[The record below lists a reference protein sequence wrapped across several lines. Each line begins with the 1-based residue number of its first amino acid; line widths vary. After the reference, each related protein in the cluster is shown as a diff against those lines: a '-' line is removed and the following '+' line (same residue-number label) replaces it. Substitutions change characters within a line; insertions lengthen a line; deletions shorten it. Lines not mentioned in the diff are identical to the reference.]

1 MIYTYVFLL
10 IIIALLISLLI
21 YGNYDTFMDM
31 VESNIN
37 FKSYPVQELPNNHIA
52 ADKLAK
58 IELFIDKLLSHL
70 NNNYPDDERTVRL
83 NKRLD
88 KLNIQESEI
97 DENTTSYTVNKG
109 EIISVCVRNKDNNTF
124 HEYQLLLF
132 VVIHELAHVAST
144 SFGHNDEFNEN
155 FIWLLNE
162 SQNVGYQPQ
171 DYNENPVRY
180 CGMDVKNNPLY

>member
-1 MIYTYVFLL
+1 MSL
-10 IIIALLISLLI
+10 ILLLI
-21 YGNYDTFMDM
+21 YLLINDNYDTFIDM

-37 FKSYPVQELPNNHIA
+37 FKTYPVQELPNNQIA

-58 IELFIDKLLSHL
+58 IELFISDFLSHL
-70 NNNYPDDERTVRL
+70 NNNYPDDERTIRL

-88 KLNIQESEI
+88 RLNIQESEI
-97 DENTTSYTVNKG
+97 DDNTTSYTVNKG
-109 EIISVCVRNKDNNTF
+109 EIISVCVRNKDNDTF

-132 VVIHELAHVAST
+132 VIIHELAHVAST

-162 SQNVGYQPQ
+162 ATNVGYQPQ
-171 DYNENPVRY
+171 NYNENPVRY
-180 CGMDVKNNPLY
+180 CGLDVKNNPLY